1 MNDFMK
7 TVNSLEESWLLIKDI
22 SETNEAKEQKWLFL
36 SMLLGVLGVSL
47 LGNLLAS
54 KETIIV
60 GEGTIRAG

>member
-7 TVNSLEESWLLIKDI
+7 IVNSLEESWLLIKDI

>member
-1 MNDFMK
+1 MNDFMEI
-7 TVNSLEESWLLIKDI
+7 VNSLEESWLLIKDI